1 MLQNWRAVAALLAAA
16 SLSGESARAAEPAV
30 SLRILWVES
39 GFGNPLVRDVGLTE
53 ARAIL
58 APYDVG
64 VVWRS
69 GSPATESR
77 EDEIRVVPMARRL
90 GEKSGRRIL
99 GATAS
104 SADGP
109 RTVWL
114 DWTGMLWLVGL
125 DANTLGSAPPVEKRR
140 LGLALGRVLAHELIH
155 ALLPDLPHASHG
167 LMDEALR
174 ESLLVPTTLDA
185 RSRQALTD
193 LVARARA
200 SATRPTALAEGA
212 SGGPSGG
219 PHRLSPSSDGP

>member
-114 DWTGMLWLVGL
+114 DSSRGVAHWVQLAGGSHIDFHFMHSRDLVPHHQAIMTGRHTGKIARQV
-125 DANTLGSAPPVEKRR
+125 A
-140 LGLALGRVLAHELIH
+140 GRCAR
-155 ALLPDLPHASHG
+155 DSQR
-167 LMDEALR
+167 ALR
-174 ESLLVPTTLDA
+174 ECRIVPRQDA
-185 RSRQALTD
+185 RVLD
-193 LVARARA
+193 
-200 SATRPTALAEGA
+200 RPLGHGRNAQPDFELFLEAKRMVKIE
-212 SGGPSGG
+212 
-219 PHRLSPSSDGP
+219 